1 MITSVQNINLAMLDM
16 AVSEDT
22 SSFSSVLSGLDTIK
36 IYNPAPNELPD
47 SEKAGKI
54 RIRLGGT
61 ADAGGQR
68 DVYVDG
74 PLYFTP
80 LSIQMQYTGNI
91 FPRVNGIVSDEQ
103 VYFYTSEF
111 HKFTKRTDVIGLAA
125 KGQPLGF
132 FAKGAFEEMIRTPML
147 NGNRNE
153 FYEEKKDMKGKPYD
167 GSRLDKKVV
176 IYGIITAGEYTNNF
190 FRMFINPSVFGKT
203 YDAELKQSIKAEQG
217 TIEHAMSVAL
227 PELNKILIAN
237 NRKAVSSIDHRQVD
251 IKLTVK
257 TNERGNY
264 LPHFEYHGLVAM
276 RGVDNTAEV
285 DYIKWLREEHHRSIF
300 GEEIPVATTISIQNG
315 MATAQIE
322 PPKIAQEQVQIAQIQ
337 EAADDVFGEDELN
350 PNSPNF

>member
-1 MITSVQNINLAMLDM
+1 MSTGVQNINLAMLDM
-16 AVSEDT
+16 ALTEDT
-22 SSFSSVLSGLDTIK
+22 SSYSSVFSGLDVIK
-36 IYNPAPNELPD
+36 VYNPAPNELPD
-47 SEKAGKI
+47 MQKAGKI
-54 RIRLGGT
+54 RIKLGGT
-61 ADAGGQR
+61 ADAGGQKE
-68 DVYVDG
+68 VYVDG

-91 FPRVNGIVSDEQ
+91 FPRVNGVVSDEQ

-203 YDAELKQSIKAEQG
+203 YDPELKMNIDAEEG
-217 TIEHAMSVAL
+217 TIEHAMAVAL
-227 PELNKILIAN
+227 PELNKVLTAN
-237 NRKAVSSIDHRQVD
+237 NRKAVSSIEHRQVD
-251 IKLTVK
+251 MKLEVR
-257 TNERGNY
+257 TNERGNF
-264 LPHFEYHGLVAM
+264 LPHFSYHGLVAM
-276 RGVDNTAEV
+276 RGVDNTEEV
-285 DYIKWLREEHHRSIF
+285 NYIKSLREEHHRSVF
-300 GEEIPVATTISIQNG
+300 GEGSPVATPISIQNG

-322 PPKIAQEQVQIAQIQ
+322 PPKVVQEAENVKQISA
-337 EAADDVFGEDELN
+337 AADDVFGDNPDE
-350 PNSPNF
+350 PNF